1 LNLCGLAC
9 TNVQLEHEK
18 HPIYNGRPAE
28 LTGPPDSIYHKAFA
42 QLKDALQNLDKV
54 VDPLEV
60 NRVTH
65 TAKLCVA
72 STDVDC
78 SENQRVAAVFPFI
91 NNLLELGVQSSL
103 NVNVKSDPQKTTE
116 VVLQDIEDVAYGKKK
131 AIVAHV
137 EMNNEQLGISGQFE
151 VENVVSLREE
161 MSQRQV
167 CGPRGYTT

>member
-1 LNLCGLAC
+1 LKFCGSTC
-9 TNVQLEHEK
+9 TYVQPEHKK
-18 HPIYNGRPAE
+18 HPVYNGRPAE
-28 LTGPPDSIYHKAFA
+28 LTGPPISIYHKAFA
-42 QLKDALQNLDKV
+42 QLKDTLQNLDKV

-60 NRVTH
+60 NRVSH
-65 TAKLCVA
+65 AAKLRVA
-72 STDVDC
+72 STDIYC
-78 SENQRVAAVFPFI
+78 SESQRVAAMFPII
-91 NNLLELGVQSSL
+91 NNLLELGVQL
-103 NVNVKSDPQKTTE
+103 VNVKSDPQKTTE